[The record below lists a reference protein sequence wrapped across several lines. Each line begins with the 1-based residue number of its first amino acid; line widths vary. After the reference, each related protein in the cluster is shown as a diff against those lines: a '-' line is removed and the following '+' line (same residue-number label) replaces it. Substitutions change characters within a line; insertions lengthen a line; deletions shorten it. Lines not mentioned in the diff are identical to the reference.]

1 MKMNTMDWVA
11 WVFVVIGA
19 LNWGFVG
26 LFKFNL
32 VEMIFGVGSLAML
45 VYILVGLSGLYFVW
59 MGLSKK
65 K

>member
-1 MKMNTMDWVA
+1 MKMSQLDWVA
-11 WVFVVIGA
+11 WVFVVLGA

-32 VEMIFGVGSLAML
+32 VEMVFGVGSLATL
-45 VYILVGLSGLYFVW
+45 VYVLVGLSGLFMLW
-59 MGLSKK
+59 SGLSKK